1 MTQLGYDTRFIHA
14 RLAKRQLPVED
25 ADKFTDE
32 HYPTWYGA
40 DFSNVWVR
48 TSNENLRSPEN
59 FSRPSSTLVGSTSH
73 TVLLPVTLSLRP
85 FFCGPAQ
92 LRRLPPSR
100 QTSLF
105 RSASPS
111 RSFPIKNSRESL

>member
-40 DFSNVWVR
+40 DFSNV
-48 TSNENLRSPEN
+48 
-59 FSRPSSTLVGSTSH
+59 
-73 TVLLPVTLSLRP
+73 
-85 FFCGPAQ
+85 
-92 LRRLPPSR
+92 
-100 QTSLF
+100 
-105 RSASPS
+105 SAFA
-111 RSFPIKNSRESL
+111 RVIQF

>member
-40 DFSNVWVR
+40 DFSNVSVFAR
-48 TSNENLRSPEN
+48 VIQ
-59 FSRPSSTLVGSTSH
+59 F
-73 TVLLPVTLSLRP
+73 
-85 FFCGPAQ
+85 
-92 LRRLPPSR
+92 
-100 QTSLF
+100 
-105 RSASPS
+105 
-111 RSFPIKNSRESL
+111 